1 MYKFDVQHIR
11 LGISA
16 CLLGEKV
23 RFDGGHKRSVY
34 CSNELARYFQFVP
47 VCPEMAIGLGAP
59 RPSIRQVQFAE
70 QIRIQNVKGE
80 LDVTDELQRYCQ
92 QKVATLDFLS
102 GYILCAK
109 SPTCGMDRVTVYKAG
124 TNNGSKS
131 GVGVLAAALQQ
142 QWPQLPIEEEGRLN
156 DLHIR
161 ENFFTRVYAYHDW
174 QMLQQSGVSRHKLT
188 DFHARYKYLLLAH
201 CPKLYRELGPLLAD
215 ASLPE
220 TAVAERYFVTF
231 MAALKHQASRNNHTS
246 ALQHIQGY
254 FKKSLSKQ
262 QKAELSQAI
271 MDYRN
276 GLKPLL
282 VPLTLINHY
291 LQEFPSPYI
300 SRQVYLNPHPQEL
313 KLRYAY

>member
-1 MYKFDVQHIR
+1 MYKFEPQRIR

-34 CSNELARYFQFVP
+34 CNNELAPYFEFVP
-47 VCPEMAIGLGAP
+47 VCPEVGIGLGAP
-59 RPSIRQVQFAE
+59 RPSIRQVLDGD
-70 QIRIQNVKGE
+70 ILRVQNAKGDI
-80 LDVTDELQRYCQ
+80 DVTEKLQQYCE

-109 SPTCGMDRVTVYKAG
+109 SPTCGMERVTVYKAG
-124 TNNGSKS
+124 TNNGSKT
-131 GVGVLAAALQQ
+131 GIGVLAATLHQ
-142 QWPQLPIEEEGRLN
+142 QWPQLPIEEEGRLH
-156 DLHIR
+156 DLVLR
-161 ENFFTRVYAYHDW
+161 ENFFTRVYAHHDW
-174 QMLQQSGVSRHKLT
+174 HTLKLSGLSRHKLT
-188 DFHARYKYLLLAH
+188 EFHARYKYLLLAH
-201 CPKLYRELGPLLAD
+201 CPKLYRELGPMLAD
-215 ASLPE
+215 SSKPLAE
-220 TAVAERYFVTF
+220 VAEHYFIKF
-231 MAALKHQASRNNHTS
+231 MEALSHKASRNNHTS

-254 FKKSLSKQ
+254 FKKSLNKK

-300 SRQVYLNPHPQEL
+300 AQQVYLNPHPQEL